1 MSLKGT
7 PDWSNPLKAAGG
19 DVWLAF
25 EEPLRA
31 FVPPAALRVS
41 DEPGG
46 APAMAL
52 ELIRLSGAA
61 DGPMVFGLLTI
72 RFVADFAIAD
82 RQKAVF
88 AEHQEVRVEPLV
100 PRGGFLRFQAAEALD
115 LPADLLLPKPLVWA
129 GAGAL
134 TFAAQLSQAAT
145 QLLNDAL
152 VNGLVTVTAV
162 AELETWGVAR
172 RVPAHVTFNPAVLP
186 SLIGGVAVN
195 GKVAPGALAAALV
208 ARADTPVLGFSGIG
222 SDAERV
228 AAADAFTERLIG
240 RFAALAPAD
249 DPTSG
254 PVYAFDTAAMLDGEM
269 DWDLNEP
276 LLVPRAVT
284 LASNPLETARQATAN
299 GFRLTREAPVV
310 PFATGLHVLSVF
322 PNLPPKRV
330 GVLML
335 GAEIRVPPFPPDRP
349 QTVTAS
355 ALFREGETSKTVTV
369 RLSPAEPVAFDYQA
383 VAFVAGLAGA
393 QRLTGPSLRH
403 EGAHLTI
410 TPDSFP
416 VRFLRVDATPALLE
430 AVNLHIRCGGSQN
443 GKPWSA
449 EADLTSATG
458 ALAFAVPRQIEGG
471 ALDVTATTPDGG
483 RTLTLDTRPLED
495 CWLDLSSFPTA
506 GPAKID
512 IVCHFD
518 DGAGMAAIECA
529 PEDRLDE
536 TDAIGLVRL
545 TLAAPARDW
554 RWLVTNPLLDGF
566 RWRWFRP
573 AGETP
578 EPWSDRIDPSLGPLA
593 LRSSQRAGAAATVM
607 EDAR

>member
-7 PDWSNPLKAAGG
+7 PDWSGPLKAAGG
-19 DVWLAF
+19 DAWFAF

-31 FVPPAALRVS
+31 FVPPAALRVAA
-41 DEPGG
+41 EPGG

-61 DGPMVFGLLTI
+61 DGPQVFGLLTI
-72 RFVADFAIAD
+72 RFVAEFAIPD

-88 AEHQEVRVEPLV
+88 AENQDVRVEPLV
-100 PRGGFLRFQAAEALD
+100 PRGGFLRFEAAEALD
-115 LPADLLLPKPLVWA
+115 LPADLLAAKPLVWA

-145 QLLNDAL
+145 TLLNDAL
-152 VNGLVTVTAV
+152 VNGLVTVTAL
-162 AELETWGVAR
+162 AELEIWGVAS
-172 RVPAHVTFNPAVLP
+172 RVPARVTFNPAMLP

-208 ARADTPVLGFSGIG
+208 AQTDTPVLGFSGIG

-228 AAADAFTERLIG
+228 AAAGAFAERLIG

-249 DPTSG
+249 DPTAG

-269 DWDLNEP
+269 AWDLSEP
-276 LLVPRAVT
+276 LLVPRALT
-284 LASNPLETARQATAN
+284 LASNPLETAREASAN
-299 GFRLTREAPVV
+299 GFKLTREAPVV

-322 PNLPPKRV
+322 PNLPPKRI
-330 GVLML
+330 GALML

-349 QTVTAS
+349 QTVAAS
-355 ALFREGETSKTVTV
+355 ALFREGETSKTVNI

-383 VAFVAGLAGA
+383 VAFVASAAGA
-393 QRLTGPSLRH
+393 QRLTGPALH
-403 EGAHLTI
+403 HQGAHLTI
-410 TPDSFP
+410 APDSFP
-416 VRFLRVDATPALLE
+416 VRFLRVDATPALLD
-430 AVNLHIRCGGSQN
+430 AVNLHIRCTGSQ
-443 GKPWSA
+443 GDKPWSA
-449 EADLTSATG
+449 EADLTKATG
-458 ALAFAVPRQIEGG
+458 ALAIAVPREIAAG
-471 ALDVTATTPDGG
+471 ALDVTATTPDGS
-483 RTLTLDTRPLED
+483 RTLTLDTRLLED

-506 GPAKID
+506 GPAKVD
-512 IVCHFD
+512 ITCDFD
-518 DGAGMAAIECA
+518 DGAGLAAIECA

-536 TDAIGLVRL
+536 ADAIGLVRL
-545 TLAAPARDW
+545 TPAAPARDW
-554 RWLVTNPLLDGF
+554 RWLVTDPLLDGF

-578 EPWSDRIDPSLGPLA
+578 EPWSDRTDPALGPLA
-593 LRSSQRAGAAATVM
+593 LRSSQRAGAASTVM
-607 EDAR
+607 EDVR

>member
-1 MSLKGT
+1 MSLKGM
-7 PDWSNPLKAAGG
+7 PDWSTPLKAAGG
-19 DVWLAF
+19 DVWAAF

-31 FVPPAALRVS
+31 FVPPAALRVAG
-41 DEPGG
+41 EPGG

-52 ELIRLSGAA
+52 ELIRISGAA
-61 DGPMVFGLLTI
+61 DGPLVFGLLTI

-82 RQKAVF
+82 RQQAVF
-88 AEHQEVRVEPLV
+88 AEHPDIKVEPLL

-115 LPADLLLPKPLVWA
+115 LPADLLAAKPLVWA

-134 TFAAQLSQAAT
+134 TFAAQLGQAAT
-145 QLLNDAL
+145 ILLNDAL
-152 VNGLVTVTAV
+152 VNGLVAVTAIT
-162 AELETWGVAR
+162 ELETWGVAS
-172 RVPAHVTFNPAVLP
+172 RVPGRVTFNPALLP

-208 ARADTPVLGFSGIG
+208 AHVDTPVLGFSGIG

-228 AAADAFTERLIG
+228 AAAGAFAERLIG

-249 DPTSG
+249 DPAAG

-269 DWDLNEP
+269 AWDLGEP

-284 LASNPLETARQATAN
+284 VASNPLETARHATAN
-299 GFRLTREAPVV
+299 GFKLTREAPVV

-322 PNLPPKRV
+322 PNLPPKRI
-330 GVLML
+330 GALML

-355 ALFREGETSKTVTV
+355 ALFREGETSKTVNI
-369 RLSPAEPVAFDYQA
+369 RLSPAEPVVFDYQA
-383 VAFVAGLAGA
+383 VAFIASPAGA
-393 QRLTGPSLRH
+393 QRLMGPSLRH

-416 VRFLRVDATPALLE
+416 VRFLRVDATPALLD
-430 AVNLHIRCGGSQN
+430 AVNLHIRCRSSRD

-449 EADLTSATG
+449 EADLTKATG
-458 ALAFAVPRQIEGG
+458 ALAIAVPREIAGG
-471 ALDVTATTPDGG
+471 ALDVVATTADGG

-506 GPAKID
+506 GPAKVD
-512 IVCHFD
+512 VTCEFD
-518 DGAGMAAIECA
+518 DGAGLAAIECA
-529 PEDRLDE
+529 PEDRLDVA
-536 TDAIGLVRL
+536 DAIGLVRL
-545 TLAAPARDW
+545 TPAAPSREW
-554 RWLVTNPLLDGF
+554 RWLVTNPLQDGF

-578 EPWSDRIDPSLGPLA
+578 EPWSDRIDPAHGPLA
-593 LRSSQRAGAAATVM
+593 LRSSQRVGAATVM